1 MTEKEF
7 RIMDVAFRTRASQ
20 LCRAKY
26 QEVKT
31 LLSKFLHYIESNE
44 VLNSYIQSCDPR
56 MSDEVIR
63 EMTNQVMAG
72 WGEVTFD
79 FGDDA
84 QEEIGRQYRVLKYVD
99 ECENASRILGIGR
112 AYDHDTRF
120 QASVDGFLH
129 GVVVPFVDNLNLY
142 IHSIAMNVCASSEKN
157 ITINSSGN
165 NMQINIAQ
173 DNATLNA
180 TQEIKLADW
189 SSVEDTLRKIN
200 VAESDIKELKSILET
215 ERPASKEDLG
225 ANIKGWI
232 AKIIVKVADGV
243 VNLPFETAAAI
254 LSTIVC
260 KYCGLA

>member
-7 RIMDVAFRTRASQ
+7 RMMDIEFRTRASQ

-26 QEVKT
+26 QEIKI
-31 LLSKFLHYIESNE
+31 LLSKFLHYIEGNA
-44 VLNSYIQSCDPR
+44 VLSSYIQNCDPQ
-56 MSDEVIR
+56 MSDEAIR

-72 WGEVTFD
+72 WGDVTFD
-79 FGDDA
+79 FGDDT
-84 QEEIGRQYRVLKYVD
+84 QEGIARQYRVLKYAD
-99 ECENASRILGIGR
+99 EDNDAGRILGIGR

-120 QASVDGFLH
+120 QASVDGFIH

-142 IHSIAMNVCASSEKN
+142 IHSIAMNVCASPGKN

-165 NMQINIAQ
+165 NAQINIAQ
-173 DNATLNA
+173 DNATLTA
-180 TQEIKLADW
+180 TQEIKSADW
-189 SSVEDTLRKIN
+189 SSVEDALRKIN
-200 VAESDIKELKSILET
+200 VAEADIQELKSILNT
-215 ERPASKEDLG
+215 EHPASKESLG
-225 ANIKGWI
+225 VNIKGWI

-260 KYCGLA
+260 KYYGLA